1 MAHRDFDAA
10 RAERVRQQEPLTFT
24 LGGER
29 FTCVAEPTIGDALA
43 LADAPEPE
51 QNETAAV
58 RAILA
63 FVGALVVPEDRRR
76 WKRMLRR
83 QRPGRRNRHPV
94 SAGEVVELGAWLA
107 MAYTGRPSDPSSG
120 SAVGRG
126 ASGAT
131 SSGTSSG
138 AEAGTSP
145 ASA

>member
-1 MAHRDFDAA
+1 MPHRDFDAA
-10 RAERVRQQEPLTFT
+10 RAERVRGADPVEFT

-29 FTCVAEPTIGDALA
+29 FRCVVEPSIGDALA

-63 FVGALVVPEDRRR
+63 FVGALVVPEDRRKWR
-76 WKRMLRR
+76 RMLAR

-107 MAYTGRPSDPSSG
+107 VEYSGRPSRPSSG
-120 SAVGRG
+120 SSAGRG
-126 ASGAT
+126 VSGAT
-131 SSGTSSG
+131 SNGTSSG
-138 AEAGTSP
+138 VEAGTSP

>member
-1 MAHRDFDAA
+1 MPHRDFDAA
-10 RAERVRQQEPLTFT
+10 RAERVRDQDPVEFT
-24 LGGER
+24 LGGQR
-29 FTCVAEPTIGDALA
+29 FRCVVEPTVGDALA

-63 FVGALVVPEDRRR
+63 FVGALVVPEDRKR
-76 WKRMLRR
+76 WSRMLAK

-107 MAYTGRPSDPSSG
+107 MQYTGRPFSPSVAS
-120 SAVGRG
+120 SRGRPG
-126 ASGAT
+126 SGAT
-131 SSGTSSG
+131 SKRTSSDV
-138 AEAGTSP
+138 EAGTSP